1 MTDPGVWPWLMLLLL
16 GAVHGLNPGMGW
28 LFAVALG
35 MQQQDSR
42 AVWRALPP
50 LAAGHAGAILVAV
63 GLTVGAGLVIPL
75 PVLKWIIAATLIA
88 VGVRQLLRHGHWARG
103 GMRAGPRDLALWSF
117 LMATAHGAGLMALP
131 FALQVTEPAN
141 AEPVHH
147 HAHLAAAGVA
157 GLGPQGTGLAAG
169 MIHGAGYLLVT
180 GVIALLVYQ
189 RLGLHLLRKAWINL
203 DRIWAGA
210 LIATGGLTLLL

>member
-1 MTDPGVWPWLMLLLL
+1 MTDPVVWPWLMLLLL

-50 LAAGHAGAILVAV
+50 LAAGHAGAILIAV
-63 GLTVGAGLVIPL
+63 GLTAGAGLVIPL
-75 PVLKWIIAATLIA
+75 QVLKWIIAAMLMA
-88 VGVRQLLRHGHWARG
+88 LGLRQLLRHGHWARG

-117 LMATAHGAGLMALP
+117 LMATAHGAGLMAIP
-131 FALQVTEPAN
+131 FALQVTGSGLPAP
-141 AEPVHH
+141 AHH
-147 HAHLAAAGVA
+147 HTQLSVAGMA
-157 GLGPQGTGLAAG
+157 GLGAQGTGLAAS

-180 GVIALLVYQ
+180 GVIALLVYR